1 MRGVPIPIRF
11 RFDSIRFDS
20 RASRRDG
27 RTRRRAGAPRGRDGD
42 DLARDR
48 AMAVDEDDD
57 EDARD
62 EDGSIANSDALETR
76 RRRTRDDDDGTTTT
90 RTTTTMDARMRRAR
104 REHEKIARTY
114 AEAHEN
120 VGTRENGTTRDA
132 DALRRERVKTS
143 HLIAKVNET
152 KVGANATLVR
162 RKEYLD
168 RMIANAE
175 EREALMEDGGS
186 EARGGGAA
194 TTTTRRDA
202 PQEWTTMGQMA
213 ERKSPA
219 KSLRERDARDFQPEK
234 YRFDDEK
241 ASPSAA
247 EAVNGL
253 SRALDDIDGD
263 LGSMSSLSPDRYPGR
278 KETASWDTLARQ
290 PTSHGSRQLDA
301 ALGRAGAPEA
311 KSTPTTISTYFKK
324 SAGATQ
330 PTTTT
335 AAVDDFAAAATD
347 KSRERLPMSPPPPK
361 RRAKSTRGDPA
372 SPMVVDLL
380 ETSDEENPLENE
392 SRGVQSLDPVSLTSE
407 NGEIRRSTRSSRYR
421 SLQNTVGN
429 LATDYPDSK
438 TKGSVQITLGD
449 LEHLRDGE
457 MLNDQCVD
465 FYLKYIQVEML
476 GANAFEILDKVHI
489 FNSFFYQKLAQK
501 HDRDRSNVDAAT
513 ASHARVKNWTKGVDI
528 FTKSFLM
535 IPVHSN
541 LHWSLVIVCYPNGT
555 DERQPMMLHLDSMTQ
570 HGGHNSEVVSKT
582 VRRYLSKEWKTQ
594 KGDDTESKFDARYM
608 PTYRV
613 NVPRQNNGCDCGV
626 FILAFLEKFL
636 TEQPEILKKSDVQR
650 AAQKRSFGMDDAGK
664 FLRKNWFPNEFVDE
678 LRAKLSLLVIQRIQA
693 SLAENDASKL
703 ILNAANEEQ
712 MKDYEHRQWRTK
724 QAVSKAER
732 DRKKRMEA
740 MEAERRR
747 KLEPQDLSDDDDA
760 KTKASDAKDVDFE
773 ISREVRVKKQP
784 TKTRQTQIFS
794 GSHWNK
800 AREKEPVREETR
812 DEKPFE
818 PFAGPSYKIGRHTR
832 ARAPSPSADWTSG
845 TTRPKYGNANL
856 LKRAERSRAKQNGE
870 EERSAESPGQA
881 KAKLNDAN
889 EKLSE
894 RIKGMTSRVFST
906 K

>member
-1 MRGVPIPIRF
+1 
-11 RFDSIRFDS
+11 
-20 RASRRDG
+20 
-27 RTRRRAGAPRGRDGD
+27 
-42 DLARDR
+42 
-48 AMAVDEDDD
+48 MAVDEDDED
-57 EDARD
+57 DARD
-62 EDGSIANSDALETR
+62 DGGSIARADDET
-76 RRRTRDDDDGTTTT
+76 RRRTRDDDDATT
-90 RTTTTMDARMRRAR
+90 RAAGSARAR
-104 REHEKIARTY
+104 DAWREYEKIARAY
-114 AEAHEN
+114 AEAHEDF
-120 VGTRENGTTRDA
+120 GTSARGAPLDA
-132 DALRRERVKTS
+132 EALRRERDKTRN
-143 HLIAKVNET
+143 LIAKVRET
-152 KVGANATLVR
+152 PVGANRTLIR

-168 RMIANAE
+168 RMIENAE
-175 EREALMEDGGS
+175 AREALMEDGRLD
-186 EARGGGAA
+186 ERGGGAS
-194 TTTTRRDA
+194 TRRDA
-202 PQEWTTMGQMA
+202 RRVDEWTTMAQMA

-219 KSLRERDARDFQPEK
+219 KSLRERDGRRFDPEK
-234 YRFDDEK
+234 YRFDTEK
-241 ASPSAA
+241 ASPNAA
-247 EAVNGL
+247 DAVNGL
-253 SRALDDIDGD
+253 SKALDDIDGD

-278 KETASWDTLARQ
+278 KETASWDTLARR
-290 PTSHGSRQLDA
+290 PTSHGSRQVDA

-311 KSTPTTISTYFKK
+311 KSTPSTISTYFRK
-324 SAGATQ
+324 SVGATQ
-330 PTTTT
+330 PTKPT

-347 KSRERLPMSPPPPK
+347 KDRERLPMSPPPPK
-361 RRAKSTRGDPA
+361 RRAKSKRGDPA

-380 ETSDEENPLENE
+380 ETSDEENPSENG

-407 NGEIRRSTRSSRYR
+407 NDEIRRSTRSSRYR
-421 SLQNTVGN
+421 SLQHTVGN

-449 LEHLRDGE
+449 LEHLRDGA

-465 FYLKYIQVEML
+465 FYLKYVQVEML
-476 GANAFEILDKVHI
+476 GANASEILDKVHI

-501 HDRDRSNVDAAT
+501 HDRDRSDVDAAT

-555 DERQPMMLHLDSMTQ
+555 GERQPMMLHLDSMTQ

-582 VRRYLSKEWKTQ
+582 VRRYLSKEWKTH
-594 KGDDTESKFDARYM
+594 KGDDNESKFDARYM
-608 PTYRV
+608 PTFRV

-636 TEQPEILKKSDVQR
+636 TEQPEILKKSDVQL

-693 SLAENDASKL
+693 SLAEDDASKL

-724 QAVSKAER
+724 QAISKAER

-747 KLEPQDLSDDDDA
+747 KLEPQDLSDDDDNDD

-784 TKTRQTQIFS
+784 MKTRQTQMFA

-818 PFAGPSYKIGRHTR
+818 PFAGSSYKIGRLPR

-845 TTRPKYGNANL
+845 TTRPRTGNSNL
-856 LKRAERSRAKQNGE
+856 FKRLERSRAKQNGE
-870 EERSAESPGQA
+870 EEQSADDDESPGQA

-894 RIKGMTSRVFST
+894 RIKGFKSRVFAT